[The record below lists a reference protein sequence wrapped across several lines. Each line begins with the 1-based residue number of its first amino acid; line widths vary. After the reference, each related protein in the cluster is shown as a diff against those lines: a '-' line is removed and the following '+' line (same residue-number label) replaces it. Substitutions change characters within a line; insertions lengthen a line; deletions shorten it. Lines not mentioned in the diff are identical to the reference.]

1 MYAGD
6 SRTPSAAIA
15 EGSGINATQG
25 ESLGEPGTAVEVIEL
40 ANGETIWRV
49 ENCSFIQLDYLLKII
64 RSIVNGLRDDD
75 AESFYDNRASFA
87 SEYSGEG
94 GFRVFFKEHGR
105 KGSKGSNTSLLSR
118 KKHQASTSQ
127 RPETKVRA
135 LQY

>member
-49 ENCSFIQLDYLLKII
+49 ENCSFIQLDY
-64 RSIVNGLRDDD
+64 
-75 AESFYDNRASFA
+75 
-87 SEYSGEG
+87 
-94 GFRVFFKEHGR
+94 
-105 KGSKGSNTSLLSR
+105 
-118 KKHQASTSQ
+118 
-127 RPETKVRA
+127 
-135 LQY
+135 